1 MSLKTNTPAC
11 DHCGLACSSAYLTRV
26 PAKSRDGRLGTVLH
40 LCSRCLDG
48 EGRTWRLH
56 WEPIQPTN
64 SEELTYA

>member
-1 MSLKTNTPAC
+1 MSAKKNTPAC
-11 DHCGLACSSAYLTRV
+11 HHCGLASPSLHLTRV
-26 PAKSRDGRLGTVLH
+26 PARSRDGRLSTVLH

-56 WEPIQPTN
+56 WEPIYPTH